1 MPMCMNTWQCLCVRA
16 FICCV
21 SEAYEEVVVPVFQ
34 KMKHGIGRK
43 RENCTAPFKFH
54 TVTAICG
61 VTFFKNAV
69 HCETVMHGI
78 TNLMETW
85 YVHYCLVNTKGLF
98 RDLLEWCWCAWLD
111 VRVVRQCRVHGKG
124 GDRRLSEERDD
135 LRSVFLPKVLTHFLV
150 WVPWHSS
157 SCA

>member
-1 MPMCMNTWQCLCVRA
+1 
-16 FICCV
+16 
-21 SEAYEEVVVPVFQ
+21 
-34 KMKHGIGRK
+34 
-43 RENCTAPFKFH
+43 
-54 TVTAICG
+54 
-61 VTFFKNAV
+61 
-69 HCETVMHGI
+69 VMHGI

-111 VRVVRQCRVHGKG
+111 VRVVRQRRVPGKG